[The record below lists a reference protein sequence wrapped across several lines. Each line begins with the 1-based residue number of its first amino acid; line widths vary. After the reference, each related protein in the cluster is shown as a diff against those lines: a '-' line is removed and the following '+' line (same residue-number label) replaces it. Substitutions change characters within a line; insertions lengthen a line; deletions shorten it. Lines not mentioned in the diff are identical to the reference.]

1 MDMAAHERPSTTPD
15 PESASAPTASPAPAN
30 SGRPQRHPYAAPA
43 PRLGLLAR
51 LSSQFGS
58 RGLTRRGPALD
69 DAARRELLLHGVAGT
84 ATILSV
90 RTPAKTQAAPAD
102 SISAPPPDNPAG
114 DRRADIRTRA
124 EKRVDA
130 RATAE
135 RRAKARDAD
144 TAEAGW
150 EFWVRVQLE
159 DRHAFE
165 TRVRQRVNASDREWM
180 QPGDIVC
187 CRVDPGDND
196 RVVLYLPAP
205 EETSRTNIAKILADG
220 RRARATVLAAAP
232 VAADYTGRDDPVLRL
247 DLELHAWDEPA
258 PWRVRVV
265 QPVPLSAMELID
277 LGRHLEVAFFT
288 VDRGESVAV
297 DWAASREV

>member
-1 MDMAAHERPSTTPD
+1 M
-15 PESASAPTASPAPAN
+15 
-30 SGRPQRHPYAAPA
+30 
-43 PRLGLLAR
+43 AR

-58 RGLTRRGPALD
+58 RGLTRRGPTLD
-69 DAARRELLLHGVAGT
+69 DAARRELLLHGTEGT

-90 RTPAKTQAAPAD
+90 RSAAKPAPAQPD
-102 SISAPPPDNPAG
+102 SMPLPQRDSAQ
-114 DRRADIRTRA
+114 ADIRTRA

-130 RATAE
+130 RAAAD
-135 RRAKARDAD
+135 RRAESRAADA
-144 TAEAGW
+144 AEPGQQ
-150 EFWVRVQLE
+150 FWVRIQLE
-159 DRHAFE
+159 DRHAYE
-165 TRVRQRVNASDREWM
+165 TRVRQRVSAADREWM

-187 CRVDPGDND
+187 CRVDPGDHD

-220 RRARATVLAAAP
+220 RRARATVLAATP

-247 DLELHAWDEPA
+247 DLELRAWDEPT

>member
-1 MDMAAHERPSTTPD
+1 M
-15 PESASAPTASPAPAN
+15 
-30 SGRPQRHPYAAPA
+30 

-69 DAARRELLLHGVAGT
+69 DAARRELLLHGTEGT
-84 ATILSV
+84 ATILGI
-90 RTPAKTQAAPAD
+90 TTEPGP
-102 SISAPPPDNPAG
+102 
-114 DRRADIRTRA
+114 
-124 EKRVDA
+124 
-130 RATAE
+130 
-135 RRAKARDAD
+135 
-144 TAEAGW
+144 

-165 TRVRQRVNASDREWM
+165 TRVAQRVNAADLEWM

-187 CRVDPGDND
+187 CRVDPGDHD

-205 EETSRTNIAKILADG
+205 EETSRTGIAKILADG
-220 RRARATVLAAAP
+220 RRARATVLAATP

-247 DLELHAWDEPA
+247 DLELHAWDEPG

-265 QPVPLSAMELID
+265 QPVPLSALELVD

-297 DWAASREV
+297 DWLASREL

>member
-1 MDMAAHERPSTTPD
+1 MDMAAEQRPSTTSDQPPASTLAPPPD
-15 PESASAPTASPAPAN
+15 SDRQSPTDSTPVQP
-30 SGRPQRHPYAAPA
+30 GVV

-58 RGLTRRGPALD
+58 RGLTRRGPLLD
-69 DAARRELLLHGVAGT
+69 DAARRVLLLHGLEGT
-84 ATILSV
+84 ATVLS
-90 RTPAKTQAAPAD
+90 A
-102 SISAPPPDNPAG
+102 
-114 DRRADIRTRA
+114 
-124 EKRVDA
+124 RVD
-130 RATAE
+130 TE
-135 RRAKARDAD
+135 V
-144 TAEAGW
+144 GP

-159 DRHAFE
+159 DRHAYE
-165 TRVRQRVNASDREWM
+165 TRVRQRASTADREWM

-187 CRVDPGDND
+187 CRVDPGDHD

-220 RRARATVLAAAP
+220 RRARATVLAATP

-247 DLELHAWDEPA
+247 DLELRAWDEPS

-265 QPVPLSAMELID
+265 QPVPLSALELVD
-277 LGRHLEVAFFT
+277 LGRHLDVAFFT

-297 DWAASREV
+297 DWAASRRDD

>member
-1 MDMAAHERPSTTPD
+1 MDMAAEQRPSTTSDQPPASTLAPPPDSDRPQSPPDATPVRPDAVRPQPD
-15 PESASAPTASPAPAN
+15 PA
-30 SGRPQRHPYAAPA
+30 RPRPGEV

-58 RGLTRRGPALD
+58 RGLTRRGPLLG
-69 DAARRELLLHGVAGT
+69 DAARRVLLLHGLEGT
-84 ATILSV
+84 ATVLSV
-90 RTPAKTQAAPAD
+90 RAD
-102 SISAPPPDNPAG
+102 
-114 DRRADIRTRA
+114 A
-124 EKRVDA
+124 E
-130 RATAE
+130 T
-135 RRAKARDAD
+135 
-144 TAEAGW
+144 GP

-159 DRHAFE
+159 DRHAYE
-165 TRVRQRVNASDREWM
+165 TRVRQRASTADREWM

-187 CRVDPGDND
+187 CRVDPGDHD

-220 RRARATVLAAAP
+220 RRARATVLATTP

-247 DLELHAWDEPA
+247 DLELRAWDEPS

-265 QPVPLSAMELID
+265 QPVPLSALELVD
-277 LGRHLEVAFFT
+277 LGRRLDVAFFT

-297 DWAASREV
+297 DWAASRRDD

>member
-15 PESASAPTASPAPAN
+15 LPPASAPSMPPPPGP
-30 SGRPQRHPYAAPA
+30 SHRRQDPLPRPP
-43 PRLGLLAR
+43 LGLLAR

-58 RGLTRRGPALD
+58 RGLTRRGPTLD
-69 DAARRELLLHGVAGT
+69 DAARRELLMHGTEGT

-90 RTPAKTQAAPAD
+90 RSSAKPPPAQPDSTPALDA
-102 SISAPPPDNPAG
+102 
-114 DRRADIRTRA
+114 RADIRTRA

-130 RATAE
+130 RAAAE
-135 RRAKARDAD
+135 RRAESRELDAV
-144 TAEAGW
+144 EPGQQ
-150 EFWVRVQLE
+150 FWVRVQLE
-159 DRHAFE
+159 DRHAYE
-165 TRVRQRVNASDREWM
+165 TRVRQRVNAADREWM

-187 CRVDPGDND
+187 CRVDPGDHD

-220 RRARATVLAAAP
+220 RRARATVLAATP

-247 DLELHAWDEPA
+247 DLELRAWDEPT

-297 DWAASREV
+297 DWAASREA

>member
-1 MDMAAHERPSTTPD
+1 M
-15 PESASAPTASPAPAN
+15 
-30 SGRPQRHPYAAPA
+30 
-43 PRLGLLAR
+43 
-51 LSSQFGS
+51 SSQFGS

-69 DAARRELLLHGVAGT
+69 DAARRELLLHGTEGT
-84 ATILSV
+84 ATILGI
-90 RTPAKTQAAPAD
+90 TTEPGP
-102 SISAPPPDNPAG
+102 
-114 DRRADIRTRA
+114 
-124 EKRVDA
+124 
-130 RATAE
+130 
-135 RRAKARDAD
+135 
-144 TAEAGW
+144 

-165 TRVRQRVNASDREWM
+165 TRVAQRVNAADLEWM

-187 CRVDPGDND
+187 CRVDPGDHD

-205 EETSRTNIAKILADG
+205 EETSRTGIAKILADG
-220 RRARATVLAAAP
+220 RRARATVLAATP

-247 DLELHAWDEPA
+247 DLELHAWDEPG

-265 QPVPLSAMELID
+265 QPVPLSALELVD

-297 DWAASREV
+297 DWLASREL

>member
-15 PESASAPTASPAPAN
+15 LPPASTPSAPPAATPGP
-30 SGRPQRHPYAAPA
+30 SQRRQDPLPRPP
-43 PRLGLLAR
+43 LGLLAR

-58 RGLTRRGPALD
+58 RGLTRRGPTLD
-69 DAARRELLLHGVAGT
+69 DAARRELLLHGTEGT

-90 RTPAKTQAAPAD
+90 R
-102 SISAPPPDNPAG
+102 SATKPPPAQPDSMPVS
-114 DRRADIRTRA
+114 DTRADIRTRA

-130 RATAE
+130 RAAAE
-135 RRAKARDAD
+135 RRAEARDAEA
-144 TAEAGW
+144 AERGS
-150 EFWVRVQLE
+150 EFWVRIQLE
-159 DRHAFE
+159 DRHAYE
-165 TRVRQRVNASDREWM
+165 TRVRQRVSAADREWM

-187 CRVDPGDND
+187 CRVDPGDHD

-220 RRARATVLAAAP
+220 RRARATVLAATP

-247 DLELHAWDEPA
+247 DLELRAWDEPT

-265 QPVPLSAMELID
+265 APVPLSAMELID
-277 LGRHLEVAFFT
+277 LGRHLEAAFFT

>member
-1 MDMAAHERPSTTPD
+1 MDMAAHERPHTTSDHPSD
-15 PESASAPTASPAPAN
+15 PAPSASLNP
-30 SGRPQRHPYAAPA
+30 GRPHRGPDAPHPATAQGRSAPP

-69 DAARRELLLHGVAGT
+69 DAARRELLLHGTEGT

-90 RTPAKTQAAPAD
+90 RSTTKTFPAEPG
-102 SISAPPPDNPAG
+102 P
-114 DRRADIRTRA
+114 
-124 EKRVDA
+124 
-130 RATAE
+130 
-135 RRAKARDAD
+135 
-144 TAEAGW
+144 
-150 EFWVRVQLE
+150 EFWVRIQLE
-159 DRHAFE
+159 ERHAYE
-165 TRVRQRVNASDREWM
+165 TRVRQRVSASDQEWM

-187 CRVDPGDND
+187 CRVDPGDHD

-220 RRARATVLAAAP
+220 RRARATVLAATP

-247 DLELHAWDEPA
+247 DLELHAWDEPG

-265 QPVPLSAMELID
+265 QPVPLSAMELVD

-297 DWAASREV
+297 DWAASREA